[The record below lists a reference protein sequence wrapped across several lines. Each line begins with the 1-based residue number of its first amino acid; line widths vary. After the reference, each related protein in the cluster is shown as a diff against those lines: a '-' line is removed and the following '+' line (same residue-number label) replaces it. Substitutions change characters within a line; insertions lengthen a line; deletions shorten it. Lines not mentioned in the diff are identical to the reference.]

1 MSKSAAENQ
10 LKEIFDV
17 NKINI
22 EDEDWKTNLRAYNF
36 KIERQRFKVLSDNG
50 ISERN
55 LLKLKGG
62 EFDCDY
68 VIIYNTINTDTKD
81 AKRDGW
87 ILEEK
92 KWFQNLGDDVKQP
105 SQMYAKV
112 GKERQ
117 LDKEDFTKRLRE
129 IIENIPGKDVPVI
142 IEARK
147 IYAVCFKCRL
157 QCNKRLFVPDERLNK
172 ALLDFQREFSFCRA
186 DQRQRGR
193 NFFHKRLMFQLHGR
207 SADAFNM
214 ALDAVACVLGGC
226 GQFFKRTFFGLLR
239 IFPRVCGFGLFHL
252 GPVCDDLRQIFCNIC
267 VDILEVFFNRRLI
280 QIHSVYS
287 PLIFAPVGAYF
298 ETGRTARF
306 SILSRSLIICL
317 VYASVSAYFKAS
329 LGTSRPPCLWS
340 S

>member
-1 MSKSAAENQ
+1 MKKEQYLDKIMKGTKMSKSAAENQ

-36 KIERQRFKVLSDNG
+36 KIERQRFKVLSNNG
-50 ISERN
+50 ISKGN

-81 AKRDGW
+81 AEKDRW

-129 IIENIPGKDVPVI
+129 IIENIPGKDILKMDNKQNDFGDLYNLVENGATQI
-142 IEARK
+142 ILTGAPGTGK
-147 IYAVCFKCRL
+147 TRL
-157 QCNKRLFVPDERLNK
+157 AKEVAKKFAKNNKKHLKENDPNSD
-172 ALLDFQREFSFCRA
+172 
-186 DQRQRGR
+186 DQ
-193 NFFHKRLMFQLHGR
+193 K
-207 SADAFNM
+207 
-214 ALDAVACVLGGC
+214 
-226 GQFFKRTFFGLLR
+226 K
-239 IFPRVCGFGLFHL
+239 
-252 GPVCDDLRQIFCNIC
+252 DDSNSDL
-267 VDILEVFFNRRLI
+267 
-280 QIHSVYS
+280 
-287 PLIFAPVGAYF
+287 
-298 ETGRTARF
+298 
-306 SILSRSLIICL
+306 
-317 VYASVSAYFKAS
+317 
-329 LGTSRPPCLWS
+329 
-340 S
+340 

>member
-1 MSKSAAENQ
+1 MKKEQYLDKIMKGTKMSKSAAENQ

-36 KIERQRFKVLSDNG
+36 KIERQRFKVLSNNG
-50 ISERN
+50 ISKGN

-81 AKRDGW
+81 AEKDRW

-129 IIENIPGKDVPVI
+129 IIENIPGKDI
-142 IEARK
+142 LK
-147 IYAVCFKCRL
+147 MD
-157 QCNKRLFVPDERLNK
+157 NK
-172 ALLDFQREFSFCRA
+172 
-186 DQRQRGR
+186 
-193 NFFHKRLMFQLHGR
+193 
-207 SADAFNM
+207 
-214 ALDAVACVLGGC
+214 
-226 GQFFKRTFFGLLR
+226 
-239 IFPRVCGFGLFHL
+239 
-252 GPVCDDLRQIFCNIC
+252 
-267 VDILEVFFNRRLI
+267 
-280 QIHSVYS
+280 
-287 PLIFAPVGAYF
+287 
-298 ETGRTARF
+298 
-306 SILSRSLIICL
+306 
-317 VYASVSAYFKAS
+317 
-329 LGTSRPPCLWS
+329 
-340 S
+340 